1 MAIDEKK
8 ILIDAP
14 VGLFMYDGIMGF
26 KTEYMTNGFVEAFVV
41 ESGEYFWGG
50 VKTSEERNN
59 LEVTPIEAEPVVY
72 GKWKW
77 DENAIDWG
85 LGAWVCSQCHSTN
98 ENIHAKK
105 DENPLL
111 WRGSQR
117 CPVCGAKMN
126 RKGK

>member
-1 MAIDEKK
+1 MAR
-8 ILIDAP
+8 LIDADRFIKWLD
-14 VGLFMYDGIMGF
+14 VGHLRSPSEICLS
-26 KTEYMTNGFVEAFVV
+26 EL
-41 ESGEYFWGG
+41 S
-50 VKTSEERNN
+50 VKQMIDLQPT
-59 LEVTPIEAEPVVY
+59 IEAEPVRH
-72 GKWKW
+72 GEWKW

-126 RKGK
+126 GK